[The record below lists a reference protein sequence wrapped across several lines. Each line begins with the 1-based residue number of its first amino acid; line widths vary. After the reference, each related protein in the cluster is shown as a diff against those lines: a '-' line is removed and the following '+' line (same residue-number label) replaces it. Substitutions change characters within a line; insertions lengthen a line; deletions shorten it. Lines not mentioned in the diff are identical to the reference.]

1 MSVCSSN
8 PLRIPH
14 SKIDK
19 LAYQAQSV
27 GIFAMDEIC
36 LRKFDATSV
45 IFATSEITL
54 RIYPIILSHPKR
66 KVKRFFKKKT
76 NSFLFTIDNP
86 A

>member
-19 LAYQAQSV
+19 IAYQAQSV

-54 RIYPIILSHPKR
+54 RIYPIILSHLQKI
-66 KVKRFFKKKT
+66 VKSFLEKKT
-76 NSFLFTIDNP
+76 HSFFFYN
-86 A
+86 